1 MHYAPM
7 IRIILILGLF
17 VLIGCAGCTQPKNGD
32 RDKNHQAGQSATKP
46 APSATQGLSYRLTHP
61 ADFLHLFARKEQ
73 PQSPKKAFPL
83 LTIGIIRTISSDGSY
98 VIAELEP
105 GVMVATGSSL
115 LVTGNNEEP
124 AHLKVAEITPPYF
137 VAEIEHGNPE
147 PGDLL
152 KQ

>member
-1 MHYAPM
+1 MHYVPM

-17 VLIGCAGCTQPKNGD
+17 VLIGCAGCAQLKNGG
-32 RDKNHQAGQSATKP
+32 RDKNHQAGQSSTRP
-46 APSATQGLSYRLTHP
+46 APSTTQGLSYRLTHP
-61 ADFLHLFARKEQ
+61 ADFFHLFARKEQ
-73 PQSPKKAFPL
+73 PQSPKKAVAL